1 MPVKENVPI
10 FATHLRNGFVAQ
22 LNRASDYG
30 SEGYRF
36 ESCRGH
42 SRSTYNDGCRCFFYV
57 DIGGNGWNCKPNCK
71 PEITM
76 SATVNV
82 LCYRSK
88 TLSDG
93 SHPLMICVTK
103 DGVRKYQSLRVS
115 IQPQFWDFNKNKPK
129 RNCPNKVYIQ
139 KLINDK
145 IEEYTQQILEL
156 TAEKKDFTAIKI
168 IESLAS
174 DSSRQTIRDFLDSEI
189 NRLYKEGRLKYASTF
204 KELRTS
210 LLDFNKHIDIYF
222 SDVDVNWL
230 KQYEYFLRNKN
241 LGDNSIGV
249 RFRTFRVLYNRAITE
264 NIVKA
269 DYYPFRIYKVSKLKK
284 ETVKRS
290 IAKSD
295 VEKIINYNTERAY
308 TQLAI
313 DLFYFSYLSGG
324 INFVDMAY
332 LTRDNIIDTRLVY
345 TRKKT
350 KKLIKLPIQDKA
362 LEIVEKYKSDNIYLF
377 PILSG
382 FHKTPQQKANRVNK
396 VLRIINKSLKEV
408 GEELELPIDI
418 TTYVARHTY
427 ATVLKRSGVNT
438 SIISESLG
446 HSSEKITQI
455 YLDSF
460 ENSQIDEA
468 MKNLL

>member
-1 MPVKENVPI
+1 MN
-10 FATHLRNGFVAQ
+10 
-22 LNRASDYG
+22 
-30 SEGYRF
+30 
-36 ESCRGH
+36 
-42 SRSTYNDGCRCFFYV
+42 
-57 DIGGNGWNCKPNCK
+57 
-71 PEITM
+71 
-76 SATVNV
+76 ATVNV
-82 LCYRSK
+82 LLFKSK
-88 TLSDG
+88 TLADG
-93 SHPLMICVTK
+93 SHPLIVRICK
-103 DGVRKYQSLRVS
+103 DNKKKYKSLGVS
-115 IQPQFWDFNKNKPK
+115 IQPQFWDFEKNKPR
-129 RNCPNKVYIQ
+129 RNCPNKD
-139 KLINDK
+139 LINNLISEK
-145 IEEYTQQILEL
+145 TKEFSNQIIEFK
-156 TAEKKDFTAIKI
+156 AENKDFTVTKLV
-168 IESLAS
+168 EKVVSNKENRTVS
-174 DSSRQTIRDFLDSEI
+174 EFLDSEI

-210 LLDFNKHIDIYF
+210 LLDFNKHLDIYF

-230 KQYEYFLRNKN
+230 KQYESLLRNKN
-241 LGDNSIGV
+241 LGDHSIGV
-249 RFRTFRVLYNRAITE
+249 RFRNFRVLYNRAITE

-290 IAKSD
+290 ITKLD
-295 VEKIINYNTERAY
+295 VEKIINYNTDRAY

-382 FHKTPQQKANRVNK
+382 FHKNPQQKANRVNK

-408 GEELELPIDI
+408 GEELNLPIDL
-418 TTYVARHTY
+418 TTYVARRTY

>member
-1 MPVKENVPI
+1 MQ
-10 FATHLRNGFVAQ
+10 T
-22 LNRASDYG
+22 
-30 SEGYRF
+30 
-36 ESCRGH
+36 
-42 SRSTYNDGCRCFFYV
+42 
-57 DIGGNGWNCKPNCK
+57 
-71 PEITM
+71 
-76 SATVNV
+76 TVNV
-82 LCYRSK
+82 VCYKSK
-88 TLSDG
+88 TLANG
-93 SHPLMICVTK
+93 EHPLMIRLCQ
-103 DGVRKYQSLRVS
+103 GRKLKYLSLGIS
-115 IQPQFWDFNKNKPK
+115 ILPQFWDFDKNKPR
-129 RNCPNKVYIQ
+129 RNCPNKE
-139 KLINDK
+139 LINNLITEK
-145 IEEYTQQILEL
+145 TKEFSNQIIEFKSES
-156 TAEKKDFTAIKI
+156 KDFTVTKLVEVVVGGNSI
-168 IESLAS
+168 
-174 DSSRQTIRDFLDSEI
+174 QTVSDFLHSEI
-189 NRLYKEGRLKYASTF
+189 DRLYNEGRLKYASTF
-204 KELRTS
+204 KELRAS
-210 LLDFNKHIDIYF
+210 LLEFNKHLDVYF
-222 SDVDVNWL
+222 SDIDLNWL
-230 KQYEYFLRNKN
+230 KQYELFLRNKG

-284 ETVKRS
+284 ETIKRS
-290 IAKSD
+290 ITKTD
-295 VEKIINYNTERAY
+295 VEQIINYKVDREY

-362 LEIVEKYKSDNIYLF
+362 LATIAKYQSDNIYLF
-377 PILSG
+377 PILSK
-382 FHKTPQQKANRVNK
+382 FHKTAQQKANRVHK
-396 VLRIINKSLKEV
+396 VLAIINKSLKAV
-408 GEELELPIDI
+408 GEELNLPIDL

-446 HSSEKITQI
+446 HSSEKVTQI

-460 ENSQIDEA
+460 ENRQIDEA

>member
-1 MPVKENVPI
+1 MQ
-10 FATHLRNGFVAQ
+10 T
-22 LNRASDYG
+22 
-30 SEGYRF
+30 
-36 ESCRGH
+36 
-42 SRSTYNDGCRCFFYV
+42 
-57 DIGGNGWNCKPNCK
+57 
-71 PEITM
+71 
-76 SATVNV
+76 TVNV
-82 LCYRSK
+82 VCYKSK
-88 TLSDG
+88 TLANG
-93 SHPLMICVTK
+93 EHPLMIRLCQ
-103 DGVRKYQSLRVS
+103 GRKLKYLSLGIS
-115 IQPQFWDFNKNKPK
+115 ILPQFWDFDKNKPR
-129 RNCPNKVYIQ
+129 RNCPNKE
-139 KLINDK
+139 LINNLITEK
-145 IEEYTQQILEL
+145 TKEFSNQIIEFKSES
-156 TAEKKDFTAIKI
+156 KDFTVTKLVEVVVGGNSI
-168 IESLAS
+168 
-174 DSSRQTIRDFLDSEI
+174 QTVSDFLHSEI
-189 NRLYKEGRLKYASTF
+189 DRLYNEGRLKYASTF
-204 KELRTS
+204 KELRAS
-210 LLDFNKHIDIYF
+210 LLEFNKHLDVYF
-222 SDVDVNWL
+222 SDIDINWL
-230 KQYEYFLRNKN
+230 KQYESFLRNKG

-290 IAKSD
+290 ITKTD
-295 VEKIINYNTERAY
+295 VEQIINYKVDREY

-362 LEIVEKYKSDNIYLF
+362 LFIVEKYHSDNAYLF
-377 PILSG
+377 PILSA
-382 FHKTPQQKANRVNK
+382 FHKTAQQKANRVNK
-396 VLRIINKSLKEV
+396 VLRIINKSLKEI

>member
-1 MPVKENVPI
+1 MQ
-10 FATHLRNGFVAQ
+10 T
-22 LNRASDYG
+22 
-30 SEGYRF
+30 
-36 ESCRGH
+36 
-42 SRSTYNDGCRCFFYV
+42 
-57 DIGGNGWNCKPNCK
+57 
-71 PEITM
+71 
-76 SATVNV
+76 TVNV
-82 LCYRSK
+82 VCYKSK
-88 TLSDG
+88 TLANG
-93 SHPLMICVTK
+93 EHPLMIRLCQ
-103 DGVRKYQSLRVS
+103 GRKLKYLSLGIS
-115 IQPQFWDFNKNKPK
+115 ILPQFWDFDKNKPR
-129 RNCPNKVYIQ
+129 RNCPNKE
-139 KLINDK
+139 LINNLITEK
-145 IEEYTQQILEL
+145 TKEFSNQIIEFKSES
-156 TAEKKDFTAIKI
+156 KDFTVTKLVETVVGGNSI
-168 IESLAS
+168 
-174 DSSRQTIRDFLDSEI
+174 QTISDFLHSEI
-189 NRLYKEGRLKYASTF
+189 DRLYNEGRLKYASTF
-204 KELRTS
+204 KELRAS
-210 LLDFNKHIDIYF
+210 LLEFNKHLDIYF
-222 SDVDVNWL
+222 SDIDINWL
-230 KQYEYFLRNKN
+230 KQYESFLRNKG

-269 DYYPFRIYKVSKLKK
+269 GYYPFRIYKVSKLKK

-290 IAKSD
+290 ITKTD
-295 VEKIINYNTERAY
+295 VEQIINYKVDREY
-308 TQLAI
+308 TKLAI

-324 INFVDMAY
+324 INFVDIAY

-362 LEIVEKYKSDNIYLF
+362 LATIAKYQSDNIYLF
-377 PILSG
+377 PILSK
-382 FHKTPQQKANRVNK
+382 FHKTAQQKANRVHK
-396 VLRIINKSLKEV
+396 VLAIINKSLKAV
-408 GEELELPIDI
+408 GEELNLPIDL

>member
-1 MPVKENVPI
+1 MQ
-10 FATHLRNGFVAQ
+10 T
-22 LNRASDYG
+22 
-30 SEGYRF
+30 
-36 ESCRGH
+36 
-42 SRSTYNDGCRCFFYV
+42 
-57 DIGGNGWNCKPNCK
+57 
-71 PEITM
+71 
-76 SATVNV
+76 TVNV
-82 LCYRSK
+82 VCYKSK
-88 TLSDG
+88 TLANG
-93 SHPLMICVTK
+93 EHPLMIRLCQ
-103 DGVRKYQSLRVS
+103 GRKLKYLSLGIS
-115 IQPQFWDFNKNKPK
+115 ILPQFWDFEKNKPR
-129 RNCPNKVYIQ
+129 RNCPNKE
-139 KLINDK
+139 LINNLITEK
-145 IEEYTQQILEL
+145 TKEFSIQIIEFKSES
-156 TAEKKDFTAIKI
+156 KDFTVTKLVETVVGGNSI
-168 IESLAS
+168 
-174 DSSRQTIRDFLDSEI
+174 QTVSDFLHSEI
-189 NRLYKEGRLKYASTF
+189 DRLYNEGRLKYASTF
-204 KELRTS
+204 KELRAS
-210 LLDFNKHIDIYF
+210 LLEFNKHLDVYF
-222 SDVDVNWL
+222 SDIDINWL
-230 KQYEYFLRNKN
+230 KQYESFLRNKG

-290 IAKSD
+290 ITKTD
-295 VEKIINYNTERAY
+295 VEQIINYKVDKEY

-362 LEIVEKYKSDNIYLF
+362 LATIAKYQSDNIYLF
-377 PILSG
+377 PILSK
-382 FHKTPQQKANRVNK
+382 FHKTAQQKANRVHK
-396 VLRIINKSLKEV
+396 VLAIINKSLKAV
-408 GEELELPIDI
+408 GEELNLPIDL

-446 HSSEKITQI
+446 HSSEKVTQI